1 MKITN
6 RWNRFIYRL
15 WAPIYDSTVGHF
27 FLPGRTRAIEV
38 LNLQPGE
45 CVLLVGVGTGADLP
59 LLPQGV
65 QAVGV
70 DISVD
75 MLAKARQKLPLPGR
89 EVTLLQGDAQ
99 QLLVDEAVF
108 DVVIFNLILSVI
120 PDGAVCLRENLRALK
135 PGGRAV
141 IFDKFLPDADR
152 LTLGRRLLNLGST
165 LFGTDITRR
174 FGDLTNGAGVHMI
187 MNEPSIMR
195 GAYRVILLR
204 KSSLQ

>member
-1 MKITN
+1 MKMTN
-6 RWNRFIYRL
+6 RWNRLIYRL

-27 FLPGRTRAIEV
+27 FLPGRMRAIEM

-45 CVLLVGVGTGADLP
+45 HVLLVGVGTGADLP

-70 DISVD
+70 DISAD
-75 MLAKARQKLPLPGR
+75 MLAKARRKLPLPGL

-99 QLLVDEAVF
+99 KLLVDEAAF

-120 PDGAVCLRENLRALK
+120 PDGAACLRENLRALK

-141 IFDKFLPDADR
+141 VFDKFLPDTGR

-174 FGDLTNGAGVHMI
+174 FGDLARGAKIQIVQD
-187 MNEPSIMR
+187 EPSLLH
-195 GAYRVILLR
+195 GTYRVILLNG
-204 KSSLQ
+204 